1 MIYILIG
8 WNSENFVI
16 NKSSTIH
23 SIDRQKS
30 YIHFNG
36 LKSLKTSYLY
46 KKYPQGLDR
55 QKTIHSI
62 SRWIKEEAMIESQ
75 DQCRIIEI

>member
-1 MIYILIG
+1 M
-8 WNSENFVI
+8 

-46 KKYPQGLDR
+46 KKSPQGLDR
-55 QKTIHSI
+55 QKKLFILFLDEL
-62 SRWIKEEAMIESQ
+62 RKKP
-75 DQCRIIEI
+75 